1 MIEGKVVIDSR
12 TKRLV
17 KRLKGNEI
25 AIIDHKDLDQVSCKS
40 LVKSRVKAVININK
54 SISGKYPNKGPEI
67 LLAAGIMVMDDCDKQ
82 ILNYI
87 EEGNVIKIESNS
99 IKYKGNIIAKGTILT
114 EELISKKLKQSKKN
128 FNRELEKFI
137 NNTLEYAR
145 EEKEIIINLDI
156 PNISIDFSGRY
167 ALIVVRGRNYRNDLQ
182 VVESY
187 IKEMNPVI
195 IAVDGGADACLDM
208 GYKPD
213 IIIGDMDSVSDKG
226 LKCGSK
232 LIVHAYPDGEA
243 PGMKRIKDLNL
254 EATKLPAPGMS
265 EDIALLLA
273 YEKGAELIT
282 AVGTHTNM
290 IDFLEK
296 DRPGM
301 ASTMLVRL
309 KIGSRLVDAK
319 GLSKLY
325 ENRIYHYYWLE
336 ILFAILLPL
345 SVLGIFSPSLKNFL
359 QLIVY
364 KINLFIHF

>member
-17 KRLKGNEI
+17 KRLTGNEI
-25 AIIDHKDLDQVSCKS
+25 AIIDHRDLDQLSCQS
-40 LVKSRVKAVININK
+40 LIKAKVRAVININK

-67 LLAAGIMVMDDCDKQ
+67 LLAAGIEVIDNCGRE
-82 ILNYI
+82 ILNHI
-87 EEGNVIKIESNS
+87 KEGNFIKIEENS
-99 IKYKGNIIAKGTILT
+99 IKYKGKIIATGTMLT
-114 EELISKKLKQSKKN
+114 EELVSKKLLKARKN
-128 FNRELEKFI
+128 LNKELEKFI
-137 NNTLEYAR
+137 NNTLKYAR

-156 PNISIDFSGRY
+156 PDLGIDFSGRY

-182 VVESY
+182 IMESY
-187 IKEMNPVI
+187 IKEMKPVI
-195 IAVDGGADACLDM
+195 IAVDGGADACLEM
-208 GYKPD
+208 GIKPD
-213 IIIGDMDSVSDKG
+213 IIVGDMDSVSDEG
-226 LKCGSK
+226 LQCGSK
-232 LIVHAYPDGEA
+232 LIVHAYPDGTA
-243 PGMKRIKDLNL
+243 PGMKRINDLDL
-254 EATKLPAPGMS
+254 EAAKLPAPGMS
-265 EDIALLLA
+265 EDIALLMA

-309 KIGSRLVDAK
+309 KIGSKLVDAK
-319 GLSKLY
+319 GLSMLY
-325 ENRIYHYYWLE
+325 ENRLYRYYWFE

-345 SVLGIFSPSLKNFL
+345 SLLGIFSPSLKNFL

-364 KINLFIHF
+364 KINLYIHF